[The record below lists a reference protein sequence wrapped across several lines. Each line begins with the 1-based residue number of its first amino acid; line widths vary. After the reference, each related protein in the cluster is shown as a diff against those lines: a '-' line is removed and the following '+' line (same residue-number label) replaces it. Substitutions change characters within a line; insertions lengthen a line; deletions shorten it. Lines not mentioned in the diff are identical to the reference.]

1 MIMSGQNAA
10 QGGGKL
16 ACGTRT
22 RNLLFLT
29 EELYPLSQCAM
40 LGDKTAMRF
49 YPLVRAAG
57 LEPTVSWS
65 QTRRD
70 TKLR

>member
-1 MIMSGQNAA
+1 M
-10 QGGGKL
+10 GGKL
-16 ACGTRT
+16 ILECNNGVQYQMVCAFITDSKAKRVSV
-22 RNLLFLT
+22 N
-29 EELYPLSQCAM
+29 PLQTPAV
-40 LGDKTAMRF
+40 
-49 YPLVRAAG
+49 VRVAG